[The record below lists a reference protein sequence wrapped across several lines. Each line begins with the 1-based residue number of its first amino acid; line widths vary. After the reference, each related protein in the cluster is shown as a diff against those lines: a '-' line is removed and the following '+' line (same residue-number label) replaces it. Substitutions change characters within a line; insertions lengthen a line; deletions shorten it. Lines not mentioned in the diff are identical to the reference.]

1 MRRLSAE
8 TAGAVA
14 LPRGASPNAST
25 SRAIVL
31 AVPITPHV
39 PTVGTSASLA
49 SDISSSVS
57 LSALKSPQRRRQSVQ
72 APTRS
77 PRKLPV
83 LIGPVTSW
91 TKGILALSAPITWA
105 GTVLSHPPTR
115 TTASTGRDFSIS
127 SVSIAIRLRRYIE
140 VGCAKLS
147 CKLIVG
153 NAIGNP
159 PAAKTPARTC
169 EISS

>member
-1 MRRLSAE
+1 MTLCNINGQMAACSAMRRLSAE

-57 LSALKSPQRRRQSVQ
+57 LPALKSPQRRRQSVQ

-83 LIGPVTSW
+83 LMARLPAGQRVYW
-91 TKGILALSAPITWA
+91 RSARPSPGQA
-105 GTVLSHPPTR
+105 QFYH
-115 TTASTGRDFSIS
+115 
-127 SVSIAIRLRRYIE
+127 
-140 VGCAKLS
+140 
-147 CKLIVG
+147 
-153 NAIGNP
+153 
-159 PAAKTPARTC
+159 TPDQDHR
-169 EISS
+169 IHRQRF